1 MRLSVVVC
9 LACLLPFAAPG
20 DEWEVIEIP
29 VGAQGGARAALP
41 RPERGMS
48 SDTVLARFGEPISIT
63 APVGEPPISRWT
75 YADFTVYFEGDTV
88 IHSVLPHTPAH
99 RVPADR

>member
-1 MRLSVVVC
+1 MRLSAVLC
-9 LACLLPFAAPG
+9 LACLLPFAVPAA
-20 DEWEVIEIP
+20 EWEVIEIP
-29 VGAQGGARAALP
+29 VGAQGGARADLA

-48 SDTVLARFGEPISIT
+48 SDTVLARFGEPISMT
-63 APVGEPPISRWT
+63 PAVGDPPISRWT

-99 RVPADR
+99 RIPVD

>member
-1 MRLSVVVC
+1 MRLPAVLC
-9 LACLLPFAAPG
+9 LACLLPLAVPAV
-20 DEWEVIEIP
+20 EWEVIEIP
-29 VGAQGGARAALP
+29 VGTQGAERAGLP

-48 SDTVLARFGEPISIT
+48 SDAVLARFGEPISMT

-99 RVPADR
+99 RVPRD